1 MIKASKNKNRK
12 KIIAY
17 LKEFFKEKAQNYEI
31 EMVFLY
37 GSWARGTPRQDSDLD
52 IAILFS
58 RKDLSEQISF
68 QYITDIS
75 LALSQGLVL
84 EVNII
89 LIHRDF
95 HLPML
100 YYNAIILGVPVFI
113 KDVTDFINLK
123 NMAIAQMEDFSI
135 FGRRWQL
142 ELARKN
148 LEELEHA

>member
-1 MIKASKNKNRK
+1 MIRINKNKNRK

-17 LKEFFKEKAQNYEI
+17 LKDFFKKKAQCYEV
-31 EMVFLY
+31 EMAFLY

-52 IAILFS
+52 IAVLFS
-58 RKDLSEQISF
+58 AEDLSEHKSF

-75 LALSQGLVL
+75 LALSQELGL

-89 LIHRDF
+89 LIHWDF
-95 HLPML
+95 RLPML
-100 YYNAIILGVPVFI
+100 YYNAIVLGDPVFI
-113 KDVTDFINLK
+113 KYDTGFINLK

-135 FGRRWQL
+135 FGRDWQL
-142 ELARKN
+142 QLARKN